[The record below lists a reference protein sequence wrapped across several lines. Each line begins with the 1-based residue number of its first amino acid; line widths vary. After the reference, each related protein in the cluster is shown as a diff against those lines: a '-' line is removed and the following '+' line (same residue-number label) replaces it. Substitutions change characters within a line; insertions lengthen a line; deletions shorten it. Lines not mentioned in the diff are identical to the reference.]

1 MSQENLIA
9 MQRGFEALNRKDIA
23 ALLEEVDAEVE
34 WCPVFQVMLGGEAAV
49 YRGHEGVREA
59 FREWYDTLAEIR
71 AEVSEV
77 RDLGDRLVATG
88 HFYARG
94 QESGA
99 EVDSP
104 AGWLVDF
111 KDAKALRVLEFLDPK
126 EALEAAG
133 LQE

>member
-1 MSQENLIA
+1 MSQENLKAI
-9 MQRGFEALNRKDIA
+9 QRGFEALNRRDIA

-34 WCPVFQVMLGGEAAV
+34 WCPVFQVILGGEATV

-59 FREWYDTLAEIR
+59 FREWYDTLAEIHS
-71 AEVSEV
+71 EVLEV
-77 RDLGDRLVATG
+77 RDLGDRILAIG

-111 KDAKALRVLEFLDPK
+111 KDGKAVRVREFLDPK
-126 EALEAAG
+126 EALQAAG
-133 LQE
+133 LEE